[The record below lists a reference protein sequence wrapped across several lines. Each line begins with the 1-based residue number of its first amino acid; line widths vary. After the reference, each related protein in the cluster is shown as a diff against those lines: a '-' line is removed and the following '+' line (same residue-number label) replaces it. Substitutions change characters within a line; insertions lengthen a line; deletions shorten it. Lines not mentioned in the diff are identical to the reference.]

1 MLPIGPCLFVGISAL
16 LAAGEPVD
24 VLQGVMPPLA
34 NVVPPVISPEHMYRG
49 FNATPWQLPIAV
61 PPFEEHVRA
70 INVPQPEAKV
80 EGLAF
85 DEQGALVALGPD
97 GAYRLSETGEWRQAT
112 ATGLL
117 GPIGLRE
124 ALRTAAFAA
133 EFSAV
138 LQNRELEGK
147 VAGVAKAGETWW
159 LGTDQ
164 GLYTF
169 SHEKGLARHARYG
182 VDGPMATV
190 ITAVAADSKGVLWV
204 GTPIGLSRREP
215 DGAWSA
221 ITGRN
226 GMPYEEVTDLAVDA
240 NDRLWI
246 GTTRG
251 LIQYRPHEE
260 GRKWFYRA
268 GKRYIP
274 NDTVQAIAVSPDAK
288 TVYTITAEGIGRLD
302 AKTTTLLEKAQTI
315 EKLVNERHRRFGMVA
330 ECILDNEENPASH
343 RIDDND
349 NDGLWTAYHVGAMSL
364 CYGATKDETAMRS
377 ARESM
382 HALYM
387 LQNASGTP
395 GLVARSV
402 VPASERPNKNDQW
415 RETPDGTMLWKSDTS
430 SDEIDGHYFA
440 FYTYFEHIARH
451 DAEEKALIDKQVRAL
466 TDYLLANDYQLID
479 WDGKRTRW
487 GFWDPKA
494 INGTTSNFLECG
506 LNSLQMLSFLRVAHY
521 ITGDAKYLEH
531 YRTLILE
538 HGYLSNILL
547 TKKVS
552 PDDNN
557 HSDDQ
562 LGFVAWYPIV
572 QIENDPVIRAA
583 LLGGLRRHYMVVA
596 PEQPSF
602 YTFVYATI
610 DPNQADLE
618 GAVENLRQIPTDR
631 RQWPMINSVR
641 ADVQFAD
648 RGNRFDKP
656 VLTHV
661 LPADERSF
669 SKWNGDP
676 YEPDRGDSALIE
688 DDGAAYLLPYWMG
701 RFHGFIAEGN

>member
-1 MLPIGPCLFVGISAL
+1 MSTIGSCFFAGIVTL

-24 VLQGVMPPLA
+24 VLQGVKPPLA

-49 FNATPWQLPIAV
+49 MDAKAWQLPIAV
-61 PPFEEHVRA
+61 APFEEHVRA
-70 INVPQPEAKV
+70 ITVPQPGGQV
-80 EGLAF
+80 EGLVF
-85 DEQGALVALGPD
+85 DEGGNLVALGPD
-97 GAYRLSETGEWRQAT
+97 GTYRLT
-112 ATGLL
+112 ASGQWEQGSTVGML
-117 GPIGLRE
+117 GPIRLRE
-124 ALRTAAFAA
+124 ALRCAKSAA

-138 LQNRELEGK
+138 LQNRDLKGT
-147 VAGVAKAGETWW
+147 VTGVAELGATWW
-159 LGTDQ
+159 LGT
-164 GLYTF
+164 
-169 SHEKGLARHARYG
+169 EKGLYSFSHDDGLKYHESYG
-182 VDGPMATV
+182 VDGPLATT
-190 ITAVAADSKGVLWV
+190 ITALAKDSKGTLWV
-204 GTPIGLSRREP
+204 GTPVGLSRMQS
-215 DGAWSA
+215 DGTWSA
-221 ITGRN
+221 FTGRN
-226 GMPYEEVTDLAVDA
+226 GMPIEAVTDLVADS

-246 GTTRG
+246 GTAHG
-251 LIQYRPHEE
+251 LIQYRPYEK
-260 GRKWFYRA
+260 GRQWFYRA
-268 GKRYIP
+268 GKRYLP
-274 NDTVQAIAVSPDAK
+274 NDLVQAIAVSADAK
-288 TVYTITAEGIGRLD
+288 TVYTLTAEGIGRID
-302 AKTTTLLEKAQTI
+302 VKTTTLLEKAQTI
-315 EKLVNERHRRFGMVA
+315 EKLVNERHRRFGLVA
-330 ECILDNEENPASH
+330 ECVLDNAENPTSH

-364 CYGATKDETAMRS
+364 CYGATKDEAAKQS
-377 ARESM
+377 AHESM

-402 VPASERPNKNDQW
+402 VPISERASKNEQW
-415 RETPDGTMLWKSDTS
+415 RETPDGKLLWKSDTS

-440 FYTYFEHIARH
+440 FYTYYEHIAQH
-451 DAEEKALIDKQVRAL
+451 DPEEKALIEKQVRAL

-479 WDGKRTRW
+479 WDGERTRW

-494 INGTTSNFLECG
+494 INDTSSNFLENG
-506 LNSLQMLSFLRVAHY
+506 LNSLQMLSFLRVTHY
-521 ITGDAKYLEH
+521 ITGDEKYLEH
-531 YRTLILE
+531 YRKLIVE
-538 HGYLSNILL
+538 HRYLSNVLL
-547 TKKVS
+547 TKKVF

-572 QIENDPVIRAA
+572 QIEHDPVIRAA

-596 PEQPSF
+596 SEQPSF

-610 DPNQADLE
+610 DPIQADLE
-618 GAVENLRQIPTDR
+618 GAIENLRQIPTDR
-631 RQWPMINSVR
+631 RQWPMINSIR

-676 YEPDRGDSALIE
+676 YEPDRGDGEQVE

-701 RFHGFIAEGN
+701 RFHGFIVEGN